1 MIREYKMWSRSPESV
16 FGMYDKKYFILR
28 LKIILQDVNFRNSR
42 TIIEKNQDQ
51 GVYLI
56 KKKELGS

>member
-1 MIREYKMWSRSPESV
+1 
-16 FGMYDKKYFILR
+16 MYDKKYFILR